1 MTSEVVAEQLITHTK
16 MIADLQERVS
26 NLEEKLREMTRIVDR
41 LESNRFW
48 ENMKNGDCE

>member
-1 MTSEVVAEQLITHTK
+1 MTSEVVAEQLITHAK

-26 NLEEKLREMTRIVDR
+26 NLEEKLGEMTQIVDR

-48 ENMKNGDCE
+48 ENMKNGGCE